1 MLKFILLSSLS
12 YLSLFAT
19 ELNSDQLNSIYK
31 EAGLFVVVIGIMSV
45 ISIVYSRRHAK
56 QYEIDNPLENR
67 KTVRKK
73 ALEDELKKQF
83 QMRALDKNG
92 NKIDRM
98 MELSKMLKDGI
109 ITEDEFQSLKKSV
122 NI

>member
-1 MLKFILLSSLS
+1 MLKIFILFFMALSS
-12 YLSLFAT
+12 YAA
-19 ELNSDQLNSIYK
+19 ELNSENLSSIYK
-31 EAGLFVVVIGIMSV
+31 EATAFVVVIGIMAV
-45 ISIVYSRRHAK
+45 ISIYFSRKHAA
-56 QYEIDNPLENR
+56 QYELDNPLEDR
-67 KTVRKK
+67 KAARQKE
-73 ALEDELKKQF
+73 LENELKKQF
-83 QMRALDKNG
+83 QMRALDENG